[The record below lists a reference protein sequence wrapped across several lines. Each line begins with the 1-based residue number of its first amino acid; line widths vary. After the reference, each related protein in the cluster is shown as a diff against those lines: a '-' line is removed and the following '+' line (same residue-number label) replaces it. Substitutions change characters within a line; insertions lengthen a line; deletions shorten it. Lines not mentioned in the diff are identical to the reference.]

1 MCHRDEVQKTVREN
15 LDRKLERFQ
24 PFIREFFTQESAK
37 TSNCYY
43 GYIKNMLQWM
53 IDNKKIY
60 RDSIYD
66 IVPDDMN
73 CIKPP
78 DIKEYFDDLLIGKT
92 VRKNSRNSLR
102 TKIVMFSSFWDYL
115 EDFYE
120 CVDKNVIKV
129 VCRKEKKYKKPERK
143 SEKVEIPSY
152 HQLKKFFD
160 NLENRKDDFNSR
172 RDKAIISLLIG
183 SGIRSDELIGL
194 DLSDVHICDNS
205 YIHVI
210 GKGDYSRDVRI
221 IESTSK
227 TLENYIRDRR
237 VFLGGSECAAL
248 FVSKRKQ
255 RISKTALKNIFEN
268 YSEGEIYPHELRHY
282 VGSVIAND
290 EKLGITIPKEQLGHA
305 SLDTTDKHYTRIM
318 DSIDVITRK
327 YMKEWRIR
335 YGR

>member
-129 VCRKEKKYKKPERK
+129 VCRKEKKIQETGKKIRK
-143 SEKVEIPSY
+143 SRNTILSSIKKV
-152 HQLKKFFD
+152 F
-160 NLENRKDDFNSR
+160 R
-172 RDKAIISLLIG
+172 
-183 SGIRSDELIGL
+183 
-194 DLSDVHICDNS
+194 
-205 YIHVI
+205 
-210 GKGDYSRDVRI
+210 
-221 IESTSK
+221 
-227 TLENYIRDRR
+227 
-237 VFLGGSECAAL
+237 
-248 FVSKRKQ
+248 
-255 RISKTALKNIFEN
+255 
-268 YSEGEIYPHELRHY
+268 
-282 VGSVIAND
+282 
-290 EKLGITIPKEQLGHA
+290 
-305 SLDTTDKHYTRIM
+305 
-318 DSIDVITRK
+318 
-327 YMKEWRIR
+327 
-335 YGR
+335 

>member
-1 MCHRDEVQKTVREN
+1 MCYRDEVQKTVREN
-15 LDRKLERFQ
+15 LDKKLEEFP
-24 PFIREFFTQESAK
+24 PFIRRFFSLQKSAK
-37 TSNCYY
+37 TSNCFF
-43 GYIKNMLQWM
+43 GYIKDMLQW
-53 IDNKKIY
+53 ILDNGRINKK
-60 RDSIYD
+60 SITD
-66 IVPDDMN
+66 ITQDDMKN
-73 CIKPP
+73 LTGV
-78 DIKEYFDDLLIGKT
+78 DMMDYFDDVLSGKT
-92 VRKNSRNSLR
+92 VRKNSLASLH
-102 TKIVMFSSFWDYL
+102 TKINVFSSFWNYL
-115 EDFYE
+115 HKLAK
-120 CVDKNVIKV
+120 CVDTNIVQDVLKTTKIYNV
-129 VCRKEKKYKKPERK
+129 ERK

-237 VFLGGSECAAL
+237 VFLCGSECAAL

-282 VGSVIAND
+282 VGSVITND
-290 EKLGITIPKEQLGHA
+290 EKLGITIAKEQLGHA

>member
-15 LDRKLERFQ
+15 LDKKLEEFP
-24 PFIREFFTQESAK
+24 PFIRRFFSLQKSAK
-37 TSNCYY
+37 TSNCFF
-43 GYIKNMLQWM
+43 GYIKDMLQWM
-53 IDNKKIY
+53 LDNGRINKK
-60 RDSIYD
+60 SITD
-66 IVPDDMN
+66 ITQDDMKN
-73 CIKPP
+73 LTGV
-78 DIKEYFDDLLIGKT
+78 DMMDYFDDVLSGKT
-92 VRKNSRNSLR
+92 VRKNSLASLH
-102 TKIVMFSSFWDYL
+102 TKINVFSSFWNYL
-115 EDFYE
+115 HKLAK
-120 CVDKNVIKV
+120 CVDTNIVQDVLKTTKIYNV
-129 VCRKEKKYKKPERK
+129 ERK

-152 HQLKKFFD
+152 QQLKKFFD

-237 VFLGGSECAAL
+237 VFLGDVKCEAL

-282 VGSVIAND
+282 VGSVITND
-290 EKLGITIPKEQLGHA
+290 EKLGITIAKEQLGHA

-318 DSIDVITRK
+318 DSIDVFTRK

>member
-1 MCHRDEVQKTVREN
+1 MCYRDEVQNTVREN
-15 LDRKLERFQ
+15 LDKKLEGFQ
-24 PFIREFFTQESAK
+24 PFIRRFFSLQKSAK
-37 TSNCYY
+37 TSNCFF
-43 GYIKNMLQWM
+43 GYIKDMLQWM
-53 IDNKKIY
+53 LDNGRINKK
-60 RDSIYD
+60 SITD
-66 IVPDDMN
+66 ITQDDMKN
-73 CIKPP
+73 LTGV
-78 DIKEYFDDLLIGKT
+78 DMMDYFDDVLSGKT
-92 VRKNSRNSLR
+92 VRKNSLASLH
-102 TKIVMFSSFWDYL
+102 TKINVFSSFWNYL
-115 EDFYE
+115 HKLAK
-120 CVDKNVIKV
+120 CVDTNIVQDVLKTTKIYNV
-129 VCRKEKKYKKPERK
+129 ERK

-152 HQLKKFFD
+152 QQLKKFFN

-227 TLENYIRDRR
+227 ALENYIRDRR
-237 VFLGGSECAAL
+237 VFLGGAECDAL

-282 VGSVIAND
+282 VGSVITND
-290 EKLGITIPKEQLGHA
+290 EKLGITIAKEQLGHA

-318 DSIDVITRK
+318 DSIDAITRK